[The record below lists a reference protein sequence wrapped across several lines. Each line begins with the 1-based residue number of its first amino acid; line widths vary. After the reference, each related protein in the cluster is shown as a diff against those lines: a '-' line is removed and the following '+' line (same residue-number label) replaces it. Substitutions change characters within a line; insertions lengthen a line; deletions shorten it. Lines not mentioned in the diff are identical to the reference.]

1 MAAREKW
8 RSGLGFVLAAAGS
21 AVGLGNLWGFAYRA
35 SQGGGGAFLFL
46 YVLIVLVV
54 CLPVLVAEMVL
65 GRSTGQSPLLAP
77 VAAAGRRWQ
86 PMGWLFVL
94 AACGILAFYAVLMGW
109 TGVTLLQSAFVGL
122 PQDMGAA
129 EEFFAGLSGGRTA
142 LLGQLISLL
151 LTALVVAGGVQKGI
165 ERLSRWGLPLLFVVL
180 IALAIWASGL
190 EGAASGYRTFLL
202 RWDGAQ
208 LLDPTTIR
216 NAFTQAFFS
225 IGTGIGCILAY
236 AAYLDRRAHLPRE
249 ALAVVGMDTAVGLLA
264 GMVTFPVVMSFGLSE
279 VISSSTLGTIFIAL
293 PTGLS
298 SLGVSGQVVAV
309 VFFALAYLAAIT
321 SAVSLLEVP
330 VACLIDRLGWSRSK
344 AVWVS
349 AAVIFVLGLPAATS
363 LGVLGWMDSVF
374 GGVLLILGGLLL
386 AVLLGW
392 VLPSRFEDDLSSS
405 GAPKPVRQGLMLLLR
420 WVAPPVIAFGL
431 LVSVW
436 DLLRSWFG

>member
-1 MAAREKW
+1 
-8 RSGLGFVLAAAGS
+8 
-21 AVGLGNLWGFAYRA
+21 
-35 SQGGGGAFLFL
+35 
-46 YVLIVLVV
+46 
-54 CLPVLVAEMVL
+54 
-65 GRSTGQSPLLAP
+65 
-77 VAAAGRRWQ
+77 
-86 PMGWLFVL
+86 
-94 AACGILAFYAVLMGW
+94 
-109 TGVTLLQSAFVGL
+109 
-122 PQDMGAA
+122 
-129 EEFFAGLSGGRTA
+129 
-142 LLGQLISLL
+142 
-151 LTALVVAGGVQKGI
+151 
-165 ERLSRWGLPLLFVVL
+165 
-180 IALAIWASGL
+180 
-190 EGAASGYRTFLL
+190 
-202 RWDGAQ
+202 

-298 SLGVSGQVVAV
+298 SLGFSGQVVAV

-330 VACLIDRLGWSRSK
+330 VACLIDRLGWSRPK

-386 AVLLGW
+386 ALLLGW
-392 VLPSRFEDDLSSS
+392 VVPNRFEDDLSSS
-405 GAPKPVRQGLMLLLR
+405 GAPKAVRQGLMLLLR
-420 WVAPPVIAFGL
+420 WVAPPVVAFGL